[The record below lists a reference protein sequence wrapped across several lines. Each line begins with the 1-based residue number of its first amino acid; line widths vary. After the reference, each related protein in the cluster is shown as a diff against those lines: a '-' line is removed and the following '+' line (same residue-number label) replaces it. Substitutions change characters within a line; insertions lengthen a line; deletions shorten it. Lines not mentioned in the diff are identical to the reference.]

1 MDFNQKTVERL
12 SKLSDDELTNLLAE
26 QIRIKK
32 ANGTLGEVEK
42 MIRVIGPMLNNEQR
56 TRLIK
61 IVQSIQNQNSWG
73 VNGRR
78 NLKQHFEF
86 VAKRDKQ

>member
-1 MDFNQKTVERL
+1 MEFNQKTLEQL
-12 SKLSDDELTNLLAE
+12 SQLSDDELTTLLAD

-32 ANGTLGEVEK
+32 ANGTLSDIEN

-61 IVQSIQNQNSWG
+61 IIQTIQ
-73 VNGRR
+73 
-78 NLKQHFEF
+78 KQ
-86 VAKRDKQ
+86 